1 METTAPR
8 SLSLP
13 RQSWTF
19 ARHFL
24 EMCIAMCA
32 VGTPL
37 VLLLLRA
44 LPGAAGWPD
53 PRASAPETSVLV
65 VALIY
70 TAPMMAWMRLR
81 GMAWRP
87 ILEMGGATIALGL
100 VLVALS
106 LGGVLPQE
114 TLASFV
120 GPAFCG
126 PACVLMLAVMLP
138 RLALYTGRTGHH
150 H

>member
-1 METTAPR
+1 METIATR
-8 SLSLP
+8 GLSLP
-13 RQSWTF
+13 RQSWNF

-37 VLLLLRA
+37 VLLLLRI
-44 LPGAAGWPD
+44 LPAAAGWAD
-53 PRASAPETSVLV
+53 PRSSAPEASLLV
-65 VALIY
+65 VALLY
-70 TAPMMAWMRLR
+70 AAPMTAWMRLR
-81 GMAWRP
+81 GMSWRP
-87 ILEMGGATIALGL
+87 ILEMSGATVALGV
-100 VLVALS
+100 VLVAMRVGGILS
-106 LGGVLPQE
+106 PE
-114 TLASFV
+114 TFASFV
-120 GPAFCG
+120 GPAFCL